1 MRVSKILKFWLYT
14 LYIYTDACPGGS
26 VEFDGQ
32 VGVFIDGRIDPPL
45 ENVQVLIQ
53 SDSTEES
60 KETLTV
66 YSNAQGTYR

>member
-1 MRVSKILKFWLYT
+1 MCNSK
-14 LYIYTDACPGGS
+14 LYILCIFTDACPGGR

-53 SDSTEES
+53 SDSAEAS

-66 YSNAQGTYR
+66 YSNAKGSYR